1 VFILMLVWVIQFDI
15 KSPLVKISSHNTQ
28 CELLQMNMQKI
39 FSIRF
44 FYVCVQWCCLLQ
56 KKWNYVSLE
65 PWIRTISNKMRA
77 WIYIFSVFFVTLRF
91 FVCLFQLYTFLSVLR
106 IIQFS
111 GVNLF
116 TVDILIL
123 KFFVYLALSLV
134 FDF

>member
-1 VFILMLVWVIQFDI
+1 MNSVFILMLVWVIQFDI

-77 WIYIFSVFFVTLRF
+77 WIYIFSVFFCYPSVF
-91 FVCLFQLYTFLSVLR
+91 CLFVSTLYISLSFTYYSVFWCKLVYGWH
-106 IIQFS
+106 INFEILCIFS
-111 GVNLF
+111 
-116 TVDILIL
+116 T
-123 KFFVYLALSLV
+123 
-134 FDF
+134 